1 MAKRRKRNKNKKN
14 NNNNNSSRTIAL
26 EAFTNKSLEV
36 FATGQVVVQKERIG
50 QWDYDGIGYNAS
62 DIKGNT
68 LIHALS
74 MSAVIGFF
82 NQVDWKSVLGSSK
95 FEIDQRTIYPRS
107 PANQPRWSVF

>member
-50 QWDYDGIGYNAS
+50 QWDYQY
-62 DIKGNT
+62 
-68 LIHALS
+68 
-74 MSAVIGFF
+74 F
-82 NQVDWKSVLGSSK
+82 NKERLK
-95 FEIDQRTIYPRS
+95 KHE
-107 PANQPRWSVF
+107 

>member
-1 MAKRRKRNKNKKN
+1 MGKRKKKK
-14 NNNNNSSRTIAL
+14 NNNSSRTIV

-36 FATGQVVVQKERIG
+36 FATGQVVVQKERVG

-74 MSAVIGFF
+74 MSAVIKFF
-82 NQVDWKSVLGSSK
+82 NQIDWKSVLGSSK
-95 FEIDQRTIYPRS
+95 FEIEQRTLYPRS
-107 PANQPRWSVF
+107 PANYPRWSGF

>member
-1 MAKRRKRNKNKKN
+1 MGKRNKNKKKK
-14 NNNNNSSRTIAL
+14 NNNSSRTIA

-74 MSAVIGFF
+74 MSAVQSFF
-82 NQVDWKSVLGSSK
+82 NQIDWKSVLGSSK
-95 FEIDQRTIYPRS
+95 FEIEQRTIYPRS
-107 PANQPRWSVF
+107 PANYPRWSGF

>member
-1 MAKRRKRNKNKKN
+1 MGKRNKNKKKKN
-14 NNNNNSSRTIAL
+14 NRTIVI

-36 FATGQVVVQKERIG
+36 FSTGQVVVQKERIG

-74 MSAVIGFF
+74 MSAVQAFF
-82 NQVDWKSVLGSSK
+82 NQIDWKSVLGSSK
-95 FEIDQRTIYPRS
+95 FEIEQRTIYPRS
-107 PANQPRWSVF
+107 PANYPRWSGF

>member
-1 MAKRRKRNKNKKN
+1 MAKRKRNKNKKN
-14 NNNNNSSRTIAL
+14 NSSRTIV

-36 FATGQVVVQKERIG
+36 FATGQVVVQKERVG

-74 MSAVIGFF
+74 MSAVIKFF
-82 NQVDWKSVLGSSK
+82 NQIDWKSVLGSSK
-95 FEIDQRTIYPRS
+95 FEIEQRTIYPRS
-107 PANQPRWSVF
+107 PANYPRWSGF

>member
-1 MAKRRKRNKNKKN
+1 MGKRNKNKKKK
-14 NNNNNSSRTIAL
+14 NNNSSRTIA

-74 MSAVIGFF
+74 MSAVIKFF
-82 NQVDWKSVLGSSK
+82 NQIDWKSVLGSSR
-95 FEIDQRTIYPRS
+95 FEIEQRTIYPRS
-107 PANQPRWSVF
+107 PANYPRWSGF

>member
-1 MAKRRKRNKNKKN
+1 MGKRNKNKKKKN
-14 NNNNNSSRTIAL
+14 NRTIV

-36 FATGQVVVQKERIG
+36 FATGQVVVQKERVG

-74 MSAVIGFF
+74 MSAVQAFF
-82 NQVDWKSVLGSSK
+82 NQIDWKSVLGSSK
-95 FEIDQRTIYPRS
+95 FEIEQRTIYPRS
-107 PANQPRWSVF
+107 PANYPRWSGF

>member
-1 MAKRRKRNKNKKN
+1 MGKRNKNKKKK
-14 NNNNNSSRTIAL
+14 NNNSSRTIA

-36 FATGQVVVQKERIG
+36 FSTGQVVVQKERVG

-74 MSAVIGFF
+74 MSAVIKFF
-82 NQVDWKSVLGSSK
+82 NQIDWKSVLGSSK
-95 FEIDQRTIYPRS
+95 FEIEQRTIYPRS
-107 PANQPRWSVF
+107 PANYPRWSGF

>member
-1 MAKRRKRNKNKKN
+1 MGKRNKNKKKKN
-14 NNNNNSSRTIAL
+14 NRTIVI

-36 FATGQVVVQKERIG
+36 FATGQVVVQKERVG

-74 MSAVIGFF
+74 MSAVQLFF
-82 NQVDWKSVLGSSK
+82 NQIDWKSVLGSSK
-95 FEIDQRTIYPRS
+95 FEIEQRTIYPRS
-107 PANQPRWSVF
+107 PANYPRWSGF

>member
-1 MAKRRKRNKNKKN
+1 MGKRKKKK
-14 NNNNNSSRTIAL
+14 NNNSSRTIV

-36 FATGQVVVQKERIG
+36 FSTGQVVVQKERVG

-74 MSAVIGFF
+74 MSAVIKFF
-82 NQVDWKSVLGSSK
+82 NQIDWKSVLGSSK
-95 FEIDQRTIYPRS
+95 FEIEQRTLYPRS
-107 PANQPRWSVF
+107 PANYPRWSGF

>member
-1 MAKRRKRNKNKKN
+1 MGKRNKNKKKKN
-14 NNNNNSSRTIAL
+14 NRTIVI

-36 FATGQVVVQKERIG
+36 FATGQVVVQKERVG

-74 MSAVIGFF
+74 MSAVQSFF
-82 NQVDWKSVLGSSK
+82 NQIDWKSVLGSSK
-95 FEIDQRTIYPRS
+95 FEIEQRTIYPRS
-107 PANQPRWSVF
+107 PANYPRWSGF

>member
-1 MAKRRKRNKNKKN
+1 MGKRNKNKKKKN
-14 NNNNNSSRTIAL
+14 NRTIVI

-74 MSAVIGFF
+74 MSAVQSFF
-82 NQVDWKSVLGSSK
+82 NQIDWKSVLGSSK
-95 FEIDQRTIYPRS
+95 FEIEQRTIYPRS
-107 PANQPRWSVF
+107 PANYPRWSGF

>member
-1 MAKRRKRNKNKKN
+1 MGKRNKNKKKKN
-14 NNNNNSSRTIAL
+14 NRTIVI

-36 FATGQVVVQKERIG
+36 FATGQVVVQKERVG

-74 MSAVIGFF
+74 MSAVIKFF
-82 NQVDWKSVLGSSK
+82 NQIDWKSVLGSSK
-95 FEIDQRTIYPRS
+95 FEIEQRTIYPRS
-107 PANQPRWSVF
+107 PANYPRWSGF

>member
-1 MAKRRKRNKNKKN
+1 MGKRNKNKKKKN
-14 NNNNNSSRTIAL
+14 NRTIVI

-36 FATGQVVVQKERIG
+36 FSTGQVVVQKERVG

-74 MSAVIGFF
+74 MSAVQAFF
-82 NQVDWKSVLGSSK
+82 NQIDWKSVLGSSK
-95 FEIDQRTIYPRS
+95 FEIEQRTLYPRS
-107 PANQPRWSVF
+107 PANYPRWSGF

>member
-1 MAKRRKRNKNKKN
+1 MGKRNKNKKKKN
-14 NNNNNSSRTIAL
+14 NRTIVI

-36 FATGQVVVQKERIG
+36 FSTGQVVVQKERVG

-74 MSAVIGFF
+74 MSAVQAFF
-82 NQVDWKSVLGSSK
+82 NQIDWKSVLGSSK
-95 FEIDQRTIYPRS
+95 FEIEQRTIYPRS
-107 PANQPRWSVF
+107 PANYPRWSGF